1 MARVKWISGLPA
13 PLVCVVSALAVSAY
27 LICLLKAEAQV
38 SIAAAIAGG
47 VAAVALLKIA
57 GVLDPVLECVHRAG
71 RLWAGLMLA
80 MAVFLVLFFHDDH
93 YVLFLLGTVFIY
105 STAVLGINV
114 QLGYTGLI
122 NFAGASFFGVGGYTA
137 ALLMTDTGLTPVL
150 AILAGGISASLVGCI
165 LLLPVLRTSGNYAA
179 LVTMAFA
186 LLFKVFLEVC
196 PWFGGPQGVPV
207 DPFSLFGFSFAEEPK
222 LFGMEC
228 SFYLS
233 YDFLAIVLLV
243 AVFAFTTLLERS
255 WLGLSLDAVREDETA
270 SACFGISIARWKI
283 WAFTVGN
290 FICGIAGAYY
300 AMMLAYISPANFAFS
315 DSLLFL
321 SILLLGGLGSRW
333 GVILAAAFMVMLPE
347 KFQVIQEYRYLIY
360 FGHRPA
366 HDSLSSG
373 RTPAPQA
380 AYIHREGVMA
390 HLLECTDLTMRF
402 GGLVALNALEMH
414 VDAGET
420 VGLVGPN
427 GSGKTT
433 FFNVVTGIYRA
444 SAGRVVVDGRDITG
458 ASPQEVCRAGVTR
471 TFQRS
476 RLCPDLTV
484 FDNIMVGNHTRLSL
498 GFMHNIFRRKAFLA
512 EYGACREEAAE
523 KLEALN
529 PGLGKKLDH
538 PVSELSMLDR
548 RRVEIVR
555 ALMPKPR
562 LLLLDEPSAGMTLDE
577 TQSLMDEIISMNT
590 GDDRPAII
598 LIEHEMNVIHRVCQ
612 RVVVLNFGSKLC
624 EGTYDEVTKDPTVA
638 EAYLGRE
645 VTEDE

>member
-1 MARVKWISGLPA
+1 M
-13 PLVCVVSALAVSAY
+13 
-27 LICLLKAEAQV
+27 
-38 SIAAAIAGG
+38 
-47 VAAVALLKIA
+47 
-57 GVLDPVLECVHRAG
+57 
-71 RLWAGLMLA
+71 
-80 MAVFLVLFFHDDH
+80 
-93 YVLFLLGTVFIY
+93 
-105 STAVLGINV
+105 
-114 QLGYTGLI
+114 
-122 NFAGASFFGVGGYTA
+122 
-137 ALLMTDTGLTPVL
+137 
-150 AILAGGISASLVGCI
+150 
-165 LLLPVLRTSGNYAA
+165 
-179 LVTMAFA
+179 
-186 LLFKVFLEVC
+186 
-196 PWFGGPQGVPV
+196 
-207 DPFSLFGFSFAEEPK
+207 
-222 LFGMEC
+222 
-228 SFYLS
+228 
-233 YDFLAIVLLV
+233 
-243 AVFAFTTLLERS
+243 
-255 WLGLSLDAVREDETA
+255 
-270 SACFGISIARWKI
+270 
-283 WAFTVGN
+283 
-290 FICGIAGAYY
+290 
-300 AMMLAYISPANFAFS
+300 
-315 DSLLFL
+315 
-321 SILLLGGLGSRW
+321 
-333 GVILAAAFMVMLPE
+333 
-347 KFQVIQEYRYLIY
+347 
-360 FGHRPA
+360 
-366 HDSLSSG
+366 
-373 RTPAPQA
+373 
-380 AYIHREGVMA
+380 
-390 HLLECTDLTMRF
+390 
-402 GGLVALNALEMH
+402 
-414 VDAGET
+414 
-420 VGLVGPN
+420 
-427 GSGKTT
+427 
-433 FFNVVTGIYRA
+433 VTGIYRA